1 MCTIKRHLKKLNLF
15 RRPVERIRTDDATL
29 MAAVKEELSG
39 SGSYIGYMR
48 VWAHLRKTGL
58 EVRQDDVSRA
68 ILQYDPDGVSRRQRR
83 KLRRRKYFIAG
94 PNYFWHIDGHDK
106 LKLFGF
112 SLHGCIDGFSRRL
125 IWLEVSSSNK
135 KPEIIGKF
143 YLDAVRQLQSI
154 PKKLKADDG
163 TEHAI
168 IQPIHILLRDAV
180 GDNNSVNSFSIVPS
194 THNQRI
200 EAYWSKLRQ
209 DRIGWWQDFFRD
221 MVDLELFN
229 PASRVL
235 VDCLKFCFIGVLRK
249 ELKEMAEEWN
259 EHIISKSSNGGPSG
273 RPDTMYFLPHLFDC
287 QDYSD
292 PLEDDDMRDFTRLF
306 SGVR

>member
-1 MCTIKRHLKKLNLF
+1 M
-15 RRPVERIRTDDATL
+15 E
-29 MAAVKEELSG
+29 
-39 SGSYIGYMR
+39 
-48 VWAHLRKTGL
+48 W
-58 EVRQDDVSRA
+58 
-68 ILQYDPDGVSRRQRR
+68 
-83 KLRRRKYFIAG
+83 RKYFSAG
-94 PNYFWHIDGHDK
+94 PNYSWHIDGHGK
-106 LKLFGF
+106 LKPFGF
-112 SLHGCIDGFSRRL
+112 LLHGCIDGFSRRL

-135 KPEIIGKF
+135 IPEITGKF

-163 TEHAI
+163 TEYAI
-168 IQPIHILLRDAV
+168 IQPIHILLQDAV
-180 GDNNSVNSFSIVPS
+180 GDNNSVNSFSFVPS
-194 THNQRI
+194 MHNQRI

-209 DRIGWWQDFFRD
+209 DRIGWWKDFFRD

-259 EHIISKSSNGGPSG
+259 EHIISKRSNGGPSG

-287 QDYSD
+287 QGYSD
-292 PLEDDDMRDFTRLF
+292 PLEDDDTDEFLLDVEEIPPNYSAEFGEFAELIIAIKELEMSVDVKSCLNLYLLLLKKIEEF
-306 SGVR
+306 S